1 MDAQAPRKEEAF
13 QLEDVGPVRASS
25 SPDAPPTSRTI
36 GEFALARIRQLVQ
49 ELAEREPAARKGDDI
64 ESLHQMRVATRQL
77 RAMLSLFRRYLP
89 GPVNRLRSRVRR
101 LGRALGEVRD
111 IDVQLA
117 DLLAAASHWKEEDLA
132 RLEPLRAALHDAR
145 NRARR
150 RMLRWLDSPSAERLR
165 VNLARLV
172 EWPKERPSRA
182 SQAPTA
188 VVAPELVR
196 KRYRRF
202 RQAADLI
209 GPDSAAAEYHA
220 VRIQAK
226 RTRYA
231 LDTFAG
237 LYGEPARALMRTMA
251 KLQDLLG
258 EQQDAITAAE
268 RLVSLAHRRRR
279 LLPRTTVFLM
289 GRIAERAERISVHSR
304 QRYEE
309 AYNKTR
315 GRRWKALRKAMTT
328 EEDAYLEN
336 RKKKATRPPVSKGAS
351 KAVRP
356 LRARRSQPPRL
367 RAVAPKE

>member
-1 MDAQAPRKEEAF
+1 
-13 QLEDVGPVRASS
+13 
-25 SPDAPPTSRTI
+25 
-36 GEFALARIRQLVQ
+36 
-49 ELAEREPAARKGDDI
+49 
-64 ESLHQMRVATRQL
+64 
-77 RAMLSLFRRYLP
+77 MLSLFRPYLP
-89 GPVNRLRSRVRR
+89 GPVKRLRSRVRR

-117 DLLAAASHWKEEDLA
+117 DLLATGTHWKEEDRA
-132 RLEPLRAALHDAR
+132 RLEPLRAALHESR

-202 RQAADLI
+202 LQAADKI
-209 GPDSAAAEYHA
+209 GPDSPAAEYHA

-231 LDTFAG
+231 LAAFAP
-237 LYGEPARALMRTMA
+237 LYGEPARALMRAMA

-279 LLPRTTVFLM
+279 SLPRTTVFLM
-289 GRIAERAERISVHSR
+289 GRIAERAERISVRSR
-304 QRYEE
+304 QRYQD
-309 AYNKTR
+309 AYDKTR
-315 GRRWKALRKAMTT
+315 GRRWKVLKRAMTT
-328 EEDAYLEN
+328 TEDSQLEEARNET
-336 RKKKATRPPVSKGAS
+336 APAPVAESTSKT
-351 KAVRP
+351 VDQ
-356 LRARRSQPPRL
+356 LRVHVPRPRL
-367 RAVAPKE
+367 RAVARKG